1 MEVITTNLLNYFWKN
16 GVKPIK
22 DAMGG
27 KLDASK
33 VANNL
38 TTTGT
43 GYALDARQG
52 KVLNDSKLSLTSVV
66 NNTVTTQAGY
76 ALDARQGKA
85 LEDKITALNGKLGY
99 DANETM
105 VTLNGWSIHY
115 RNAGA
120 GFIYVNIT
128 RTIQKLESSSTYIE
142 ITNLPFTVAFVQH
155 LPITNLVAHSVVGNG
170 IANFYGRTLACRY
183 QEYGAAVSNEIAGL
197 LRVV

>member
-1 MEVITTNLLNYFWKN
+1 MAAYSRPVSLLCTNGKSTEFHMIRSFILSSKT
-16 GVKPIK
+16 
-22 DAMGG
+22 DAG
-27 KLDASK
+27 SPYSFQSTCSSPY
-33 VANNL
+33 N
-38 TTTGT
+38 TFI
-43 GYALDARQG
+43 RQ
-52 KVLNDSKLSLTSVV
+52 KYTPNSYIADS
-66 NNTVTTQAGY
+66 
-76 ALDARQGKA
+76 
-85 LEDKITALNGKLGY
+85 ITALNGKLGY

>member
-1 MEVITTNLLNYFWKN
+1 
-16 GVKPIK
+16 
-22 DAMGG
+22 MGG

-99 DANETM
+99 AANDTT
-105 VTLNGWSIHY
+105 VTLNGWRIYY

-120 GFIYVNIT
+120 GLIYVNLT
-128 RTIQKLESSSTYIE
+128 RTVQQLSNGSVYTE
-142 ITNLPFTVAFVQH
+142 ITNLPFTVAFTQH
-155 LPITNLVAHSVVGNG
+155 LPITNIVASAVVGSG
-170 IANFYGRTLACRY
+170 IANFYGKTLACRY
-183 QEYGAAVSNEIAGL
+183 EAYGAAVSNEIAGF

>member
-1 MEVITTNLLNYFWKN
+1 MKVITTNLLNYFWKN

-85 LEDKITALNGKLGY
+85 LEDKITATFL
-99 DANETM
+99 
-105 VTLNGWSIHY
+105 
-115 RNAGA
+115 
-120 GFIYVNIT
+120 
-128 RTIQKLESSSTYIE
+128 LEPVHI
-142 ITNLPFTVAFVQH
+142 F
-155 LPITNLVAHSVVGNG
+155 
-170 IANFYGRTLACRY
+170 
-183 QEYGAAVSNEIAGL
+183 
-197 LRVV
+197 

>member
-1 MEVITTNLLNYFWKN
+1 MKVITTNLLNYFWKN

-99 DANETM
+99 TAERS
-105 VTLNGWSIHY
+105 VTLNGWTIYY
-115 RNAGA
+115 RNTGA
-120 GFIYVNIT
+120 GYIYVDIA
-128 RTIQKLESSSTYIE
+128 RSVSSLDSGSQYTE
-142 ITNLPFTVAFVQH
+142 ITNLPFTVAFKQRLTIVNH
-155 LPITNLVAHSVVGNG
+155 VGYRMVG
-170 IANFYGRTLACRY
+170 SGMALFDGSTLACCYERY
-183 QEYGAAVSNEIAGL
+183 SAAVSNRIF
-197 LRVV
+197 